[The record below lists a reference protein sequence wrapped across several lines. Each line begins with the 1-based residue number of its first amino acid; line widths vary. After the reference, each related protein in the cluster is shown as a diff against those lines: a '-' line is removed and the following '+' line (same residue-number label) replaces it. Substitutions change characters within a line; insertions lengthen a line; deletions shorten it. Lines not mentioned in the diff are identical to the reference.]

1 MDLAVEAGFIA
12 VQQMQHPRLAGEVAE
27 GLRHRVS
34 LVEGDGLAVIDG
46 DIEDF
51 GFDTADSHTPPV
63 GRDEVID
70 QHAGDGVG
78 GLEKVMELGG
88 ELVEVLLGLLFEDDV
103 FGEEAVF
110 ERVPGRFGFAFGRD
124 GAFGFGSVGAGGGL
138 ACRTGGVR
146 FAALARD
153 VRPFGARGVLTRG
166 VCFALLARGV
176 PGFASRGWMRL
187 RRVWI

>member
-1 MDLAVEAGFIA
+1 MDLAVEAGLVA
-12 VQQMQHPRLAGEVAE
+12 VQQMQHARLAGEVTE
-27 GLRHRVS
+27 GLRRRVS
-34 LVEGDGLAVIDG
+34 FVEGDGLAIVDS

-51 GFDTADSHTPPV
+51 GFDAADPHAPPI

-70 QHAGDGVG
+70 QHAGHGVG
-78 GLEKVMELGG
+78 RLEEVVELRG
-88 ELVEVLLGLLFEDDV
+88 ELVEVLLGLLFEDDI
-103 FGEEAVF
+103 FGEKAVF
-110 ERVPGRFGFAFGRD
+110 D
-124 GAFGFGSVGAGGGL
+124 
-138 ACRTGGVR
+138 VR

-166 VCFALLARGV
+166 VCFAALARGV